1 MYGHQYLTY
10 LPWKFLSK
18 LFFWQKYGS
27 KMPYLPTV
35 WTYVQTFVVF
45 SGPFPL
51 LWGLEGDVVW
61 LIIDTVC
68 SAKLELDL
76 AWQYPDKNINNYRAT
91 NNIFYLCVC
100 VGSHVRILYHCKQY
114 PILLITIEQQILFIL
129 FYLFV
134 CMCGFAF
141 HVWKL
146 CTEP

>member
-1 MYGHQYLTY
+1 MHIYLE
-10 LPWKFLSK
+10 KGQINFSFL
-18 LFFWQKYGS
+18 G
-27 KMPYLPTV
+27 
-35 WTYVQTFVVF
+35 
-45 SGPFPL
+45 
-51 LWGLEGDVVW
+51 WGLKVTYNSDIFEKWVFKCLNLNFRHFCSVFCPI
-61 LIIDTVC
+61 LIMRPPLIDTVC

-141 HVWKL
+141 HV
-146 CTEP
+146 